1 MSSSPTI
8 EKLRDEL
15 SKLVEAK
22 EKAVNVS
29 TLEINFELFQ
39 VQCEKFKTALNK
51 KIEKALHTYL
61 DTIAKFCANEI
72 NEIHAS
78 YNFIEKKI
86 MTLPTNEGELFEL
99 KQFGKN
105 IKIKKAELQKQ
116 EMNVIQHTLILE
128 DYQFTLDEEVSI
140 QLWMCKNLPTAID
153 ISAKEGISRLDVEE
167 EKFREKLEKEK
178 DKWYKEISQLHRD
191 FEKIQ
196 QFAEYEENDNN
207 YDLVQ
212 KLESD
217 LNNAME
223 QMNSF
228 NQRETLFEL
237 QLSDKTEL
245 QNMIDDFAPFNNLWT
260 NVNSFKYGLQS
271 WMNEKKI
278 HELNASS
285 ISSDVDRW
293 LRECFM
299 LNKKLLEKSPEAIN
313 VINHLKEHL
322 LAFQE
327 NIPLIKS
334 IANEAWGEDHWRR
347 LEVIAQYEEGF
358 QPKLETVT
366 SLIDKG
372 MKKFITEIEEIS
384 YKAQREFKLK
394 KKLEEMKHEAELQ
407 VLDILAYKDTFLI
420 KTIEEIQVIL
430 DEQIVNVQAMKT
442 SPYAKPIEKQC
453 KEWEYRITNIQE
465 TLEQ

>member
-1 MSSSPTI
+1 M
-8 EKLRDEL
+8 
-15 SKLVEAK
+15 
-22 EKAVNVS
+22 
-29 TLEINFELFQ
+29 
-39 VQCEKFKTALNK
+39 
-51 KIEKALHTYL
+51 
-61 DTIAKFCANEI
+61 
-72 NEIHAS
+72 
-78 YNFIEKKI
+78 
-86 MTLPTNEGELFEL
+86 
-99 KQFGKN
+99 
-105 IKIKKAELQKQ
+105 
-116 EMNVIQHTLILE
+116 
-128 DYQFTLDEEVSI
+128 
-140 QLWMCKNLPTAID
+140 
-153 ISAKEGISRLDVEE
+153 
-167 EKFREKLEKEK
+167 
-178 DKWYKEISQLHRD
+178 
-191 FEKIQ
+191 
-196 QFAEYEENDNN
+196 
-207 YDLVQ
+207 
-212 KLESD
+212 
-217 LNNAME
+217 
-223 QMNSF
+223 
-228 NQRETLFEL
+228 
-237 QLSDKTEL
+237 
-245 QNMIDDFAPFNNLWT
+245 
-260 NVNSFKYGLQS
+260 
-271 WMNEKKI
+271 
-278 HELNASS
+278 
-285 ISSDVDRW
+285 
-293 LRECFM
+293 
-299 LNKKLLEKSPEAIN
+299 
-313 VINHLKEHL
+313 INHLKEHL